1 MSNPGW
7 RPTATIA
14 RVLVWVLG
22 AYAALQV
29 LAIPYDSGDQYVD
42 MHGAFEAALDGRQR
56 EADRL
61 LSQVNDSGSS
71 VVSLAN
77 TLALVMTVL
86 LVLWAWRSATN
97 ARALGRTGE
106 RISPVLGI
114 FGWIVPI
121 ACWVIPYLVVQD
133 LWRSSDPVSQRGTE
147 WRSLPGAVLVRA
159 WWVCF
164 AGGQILVAMAVGLAI
179 TGQSDVARTETLLT
193 AAHVV
198 TAIGA
203 VLTIPVVLE
212 ITRRQAAL
220 QQVQPAPI
228 ASRSIGGQ
236 QFVSPAT
243 PGDAGWYGDPSGQHE
258 QRYWDGSAWTERVLA
273 QGEHS
278 YAPVTPAAWY
288 PDPTGRFALRYWTG
302 YAWTEHVTRD
312 DELFID
318 PVSSVD

>member
-1 MSNPGW
+1 MVSSPSW

-22 AYAALQV
+22 AYAVGQV
-29 LAIPYDSGDQYVD
+29 LSIPFDSGAPYVH
-42 MHGAFEAALDGRQR
+42 MHRAFEAALDGHQR

-61 LSQVNDSGSS
+61 ISQVNDSGSS
-71 VVSLAN
+71 MVSLVN
-77 TLALVMTVL
+77 SLALVMTVL

-114 FGWIVPI
+114 FGWIVPV
-121 ACWVIPYLVVQD
+121 ACWVLPYLVVQD
-133 LWRSSDPVSQRGTE
+133 LWRSSDPESQRGTE

-159 WWVCF
+159 WWLCF
-164 AGGQILVAMAVGLAI
+164 AGGQVLLAFAIGLAV
-179 TGQSDVARTETLLT
+179 TGQSDVARTDTLLT
-193 AAHVV
+193 AAHAV

-212 ITRRQAAL
+212 ITRRQGAL
-220 QQVQPAPI
+220 QLVHPAPL
-228 ASRSIGGQ
+228 AGTA
-236 QFVSPAT
+236 VSQRVATPAM
-243 PGDAGWYGDPSGQHE
+243 PGDAGWYGDPSGEHE
-258 QRYWDGSAWTERVLA
+258 QRYWDGSEWTERVLEH
-273 QGEHS
+273 GEHS
-278 YAPVTPAAWY
+278 YAPVRPAAWY
-288 PDPTGRFALRYWTG
+288 PDPTGRFTLRYWTG